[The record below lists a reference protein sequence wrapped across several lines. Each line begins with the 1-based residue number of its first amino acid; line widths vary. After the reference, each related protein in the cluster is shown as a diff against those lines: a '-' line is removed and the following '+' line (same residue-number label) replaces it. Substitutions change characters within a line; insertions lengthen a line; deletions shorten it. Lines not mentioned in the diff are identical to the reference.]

1 MAVSEFV
8 QWSTGLL
15 RKECTACKTGTSF
28 LVTLQYFLE
37 LISPISKSKLNK
49 FYLDVILG

>member
-1 MAVSEFV
+1 M
-8 QWSTGLL
+8 
-15 RKECTACKTGTSF
+15 GTSF

-49 FYLDVILG
+49 FYLDVILGWQKKSFIPLTLCFCLVYCVT